1 MRDPLGLLIF
11 VLKLHVATSVA
22 TFALLFVLM
31 DRRDEW
37 QLVQFI
43 LKFKTVMFLTAG
55 ILPAASLGMGV
66 HACLTAIDAGSPDL
80 CVLNAP
86 SSSP

>member
-55 ILPAASLGMGV
+55 VCLRIVMF
-66 HACLTAIDAGSPDL
+66 LTASVRAQRR
-80 CVLNAP
+80 AP
-86 SSSP
+86 LPPPRAA